1 MRDEIENPVAE
12 HDEPNNPCRSD
23 ILSEDEVHTAEEERP
38 GNRSSQTVRNGI
50 VIKIEWSDGSVVDL
64 DENMLKV
71 EKQKDWPEQVDELS
85 RSEEGPE

>member
-1 MRDEIENPVAE
+1 
-12 HDEPNNPCRSD
+12 
-23 ILSEDEVHTAEEERP
+23 
-38 GNRSSQTVRNGI
+38 VRNGI

-85 RSEEGPE
+85 RGEEGPE